1 MMTIDGFSNPIFIAE
16 IGINHNGNLDLAKD
30 LIGEAKESG
39 ADIVK
44 FQTHIP
50 EEEMILSHPLYEI
63 ISECSFDADQE
74 RELFDFCCKTNI
86 LFMSTPFSIAA
97 VHRLADLGVTI
108 MKTGSGELTHIP
120 LQLEVAAMRLPT
132 FISTGMSTMV
142 EIRRT
147 VQAVTEINPNIIL
160 MSCCSLYPSKP
171 EYTNLKKLEL
181 LRTLTPLVGQSDHSE
196 SIGSA
201 LGAIALGAV
210 AIEKHFTI
218 SKSMKGPDHM
228 SSVTPTEFKQ
238 LTTLGREIYL
248 AAKDEARSEY
258 LPAEEEVRGW
268 AHHFLVTR
276 EAVMAGFLLTEQ
288 NVTFKRVGS
297 AAEYLIP
304 ASEERFTLESLQSAP
319 VRFRHDLEADY
330 PLTHADLD
338 SHR

>member
-1 MMTIDGFSNPIFIAE
+1 MIDTWSANSEPTFIAE
-16 IGINHNGNLDLAKD
+16 IGINHNGNLDLAKE

-50 EEEMILSHPLYEI
+50 DDEMIPSHPLYGI
-63 ISECSFDADQE
+63 ISECSFDVDQE
-74 RELFDFCCKTNI
+74 RELFNFCYKLGI

-97 VHRLADLGVTI
+97 VHRLADLGVSVI
-108 MKTGSGELTHIP
+108 KTGSGELTHTP

-181 LRTLTPLVGQSDHSE
+181 LRMLTPLVGQSDHSE

-210 AIEKHFTI
+210 AIEKHFTT
-218 SKSMKGPDHM
+218 SKIMKGPDHM
-228 SSVTPTEFKQ
+228 SSVTPKEFKQ

-248 AAKDEARSEY
+248 AARDEARSEY
-258 LPAEEEVRGW
+258 LPEEESVREW
-268 AHHFLVTR
+268 AHHFLVTKEDVR
-276 EAVMAGFLLTEQ
+276 AGELLSNL
-288 NVTFKRVGS
+288 NVTFKRVGPPVDG
-297 AAEYLIP
+297 LISP
-304 ASEERFTLESLQSAP
+304 QLVPNFRKFQARFKWD
-319 VRFRHDLEADY
+319 FEANH
-330 PLTHADLD
+330 PIIFADLD
-338 SHR
+338 SHS